1 MAILVLALASK
12 YCHSLG
18 RNQDLGLVGVALG
31 VCLGVSAITQQQS
44 DPVAPSQKI
53 IKNKNLQYV
62 ILAYFRQV
70 AKAYLLY
77 QYAIGLM

>member
-1 MAILVLALASK
+1 M
-12 YCHSLG
+12 
-18 RNQDLGLVGVALG
+18 G
-31 VCLGVSAITQQQS
+31 VCLGVSVITQQQS
-44 DPVAPSQKI
+44 DPGAASQKI

-77 QYAIGLM
+77 KYVIGLI